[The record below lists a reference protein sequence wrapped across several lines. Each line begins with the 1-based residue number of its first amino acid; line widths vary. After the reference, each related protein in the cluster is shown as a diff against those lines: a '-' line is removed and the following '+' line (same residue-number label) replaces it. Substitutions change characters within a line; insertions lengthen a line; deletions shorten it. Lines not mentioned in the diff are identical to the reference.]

1 MFIAIFFKYAIL
13 FLGDFMTNKEIL
25 QRLYSMQDVKYKQFQ
40 SKLVPNV
47 NGNTIIGIRTPQ
59 LRCFANELFK
69 AGNYDGFLNSLPHKY
84 YEENNLHAF
93 LIEKI
98 SDFDKATAYLNKFL
112 PYVDNWATCDSMS
125 PKIFKKHKEKLLNI
139 TKEWIKSNDT
149 YTVRFGI
156 ICFMRH
162 FLDDDFSIEYLDLIS
177 SVKSDEYYVKMGVAW
192 YFATA
197 LAKQYDDAVQYI
209 ENQKLDKWTH
219 NKAIQKAVESYR
231 ITPQQ
236 KQYLKTLKL

>member
-1 MFIAIFFKYAIL
+1 
-13 FLGDFMTNKEIL
+13 
-25 QRLYSMQDVKYKQFQ
+25 
-40 SKLVPNV
+40 
-47 NGNTIIGIRTPQ
+47 
-59 LRCFANELFK
+59 
-69 AGNYDGFLNSLPHKY
+69 
-84 YEENNLHAF
+84 
-93 LIEKI
+93 
-98 SDFDKATAYLNKFL
+98 
-112 PYVDNWATCDSMS
+112 MS

-156 ICFMRH
+156 LCIMRH

-197 LAKQYDDAVQYI
+197 LAKLYDDAVQYF
-209 ENQKLDKWTH
+209 EYQNLDKWTH
-219 NKAIQKAVESYR
+219 NKAIQKAVDSYR